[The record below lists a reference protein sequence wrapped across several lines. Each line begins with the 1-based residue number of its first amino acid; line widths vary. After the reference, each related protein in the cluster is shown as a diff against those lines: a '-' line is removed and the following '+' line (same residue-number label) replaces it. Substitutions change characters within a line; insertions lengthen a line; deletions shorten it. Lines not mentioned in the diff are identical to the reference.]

1 MEIVPPGRGRG
12 WVAEALLSLEYS
24 LQYLKMAVRRQ
35 RAVANGKIKG
45 WRFLPFA
52 GGRAR
57 TT

>member
-1 MEIVPPGRGRG
+1 
-12 WVAEALLSLEYS
+12 VAEALLSLEYS